1 MSSWFSP
8 NGVERVALMDSM
20 VDWCSSMV
28 LFKVVVLLDG
38 ALQEDGAL
46 QASRCNNVSKKM
58 VDWSW
63 QLYLSGDILFRA
75 CNIMDR

>member
-8 NGVERVALMDSM
+8 IGVERVALMDS
-20 VDWCSSMV
+20 
-28 LFKVVVLLDG
+28 
-38 ALQEDGAL
+38 
-46 QASRCNNVSKKM
+46 M